1 MPSDGSIIIDT
12 RIDTKSARADLQMLE
27 AKAKST
33 TQEIGALDKSMEKAG
48 KQKIRAG
55 EDLDNARAAADAT
68 AKALEEVNARLEKAQ
83 AEARAAVRQEY
94 SSMSQAAVNDI
105 ALSRTQGANPELF
118 SQSDQLAQKLDQ
130 QESKAADLE
139 AEYQKQVAAVEK
151 LDALHAQLVE
161 RLKQEQAAAQAQ
173 AEAVQK
179 AEAAQQRARQM
190 QAGDDAMQRYF
201 AKMEAQTA
209 AKADRQTASVMKR
222 LGISDSEPG
231 YVSRAEQAVKG
242 TQEAAKQDK
251 TSVEALNRNTDAVN
265 NLTGRLQPERETGGK
280 QGGKGGRT
288 EQEDG
293 DRSAAKRVGNASK
306 AMQQFGSRIKE
317 IASGALLF
325 NLISSGLSTVV
336 SWFGTALQSTNAFRQ
351 ALANLQGAASVAA
364 APLVDA
370 LGNALAYVI
379 NLLAT
384 GMSYL
389 ARFISMLT
397 GKSLSAMKNS
407 AKAMNSYG
415 SAAGSAAK
423 ETEKA
428 TRSLAGFD
436 EITRLDAPQEDS
448 PSGGG
453 GGAASPDYG
462 FVDETGAG
470 FSKLLDIL
478 KGFWNTFTQ
487 ALGPS
492 IAAWSAAWNKIK
504 DTALA
509 VWPGIQTAALGL
521 WTNGLQPLLTYT
533 AGTWAPGILNA
544 FSEAFAPIVGDLI
557 SARIQIFADAF
568 VWACGIVTDAIRT
581 LLMPAMQV
589 ILTIW
594 QQAMAGIQQA
604 WAQYGQPIVDGAVE
618 AFRNI
623 ETVLSTFYYTVV
635 QPILADLI
643 ARVQQ
648 LWDQHLKKLW
658 DDTLA
663 MIGAWT
669 NALLTF
675 WNNILLPLI
684 NWVVQTFG
692 PYFVEAFNA
701 VAQGVQTAVGLIS
714 DVIDLSV
721 FVLKNL
727 MDFVTNVFQGNWNG
741 AWNAMGNLVSG
752 VWQRIQDTVRG
763 AVNGIIGYV
772 NSMISAIVAGVNGIV
787 DAVNAISIDIPNWD
801 WLPDGIAG
809 THIGFSLGHVT
820 APQIPYLAQGAVI
833 PPNREFMAVLGD
845 QSHGTNVEAPLATI
859 QQAVAAVMQDNLDGE
874 LAALEAIR
882 ATLLDILQ
890 AVYGIDISDTK
901 IGKAANRYTTKQAII
916 TGRA

>member
-33 TQEIGALDKSMEKAG
+33 TQEIGALDKSLEKAG
-48 KQKIRAG
+48 KQKIKAG

-94 SSMSQAAVNDI
+94 PSMSQAAVNDI

-118 SQSDQLAQKLDQ
+118 SQSDQLVQKLDQ

-151 LDALHAQLVE
+151 LDALHAQLAE

-190 QAGDDAMQRYF
+190 QAGDDAMQKYF
-201 AKMEAQTA
+201 AK
-209 AKADRQTASVMKR
+209 
-222 LGISDSEPG
+222 
-231 YVSRAEQAVKG
+231 
-242 TQEAAKQDK
+242 QEAAVEKQNTRDQQRQAKIIGSDDGTNYVARAEEAVKATQKAAEAAQKAAESSEK
-251 TSVEALNRNTDAVN
+251 TTSSR
-265 NLTGRLQPERETGGK
+265 GGGK
-280 QGGKGGRT
+280 QGRCCDCGSGSGSRSGKDAG
-288 EQEDG
+288 
-293 DRSAAKRVGNASK
+293 AAASGK
-306 AMQQFGSRIKE
+306 SNQPAERIRKASGAMQQFGSRIKE

-336 SWFGTALQSTNAFRQ
+336 SWFGTALQSTDAFRQ

-370 LGNALAYVI
+370 LGNAIAYVI

-436 EITRLDAPQEDS
+436 EITRLDAPQEAS

-492 IAAWSAAWNKIK
+492 IAAWSADWNKIK